1 MMEMERI
8 YLDHAATT
16 PLHPDVLAAML
27 PYLTES
33 FGNASSVHGF
43 GRHARLA
50 VDRARDYIAQQLA
63 CSPGELLFTSGGTES
78 DNMAILGVVR
88 AWKEKQAKKN
98 SPDNN
103 VRPHLIT
110 SRIEH
115 HAVLHAVEAAQREH
129 GCDVTYVD
137 VDTNGMVDVEAVRA
151 AIRPGQTI
159 LISVMWGN
167 NEVGTLQPIQA
178 IGEVARANGV
188 LLHVDAVQAL
198 GHVAIKLRDMPVDL
212 ASFSAH
218 KINGPQGI
226 GALYVRQGTAIAP
239 MLFGGSQEK
248 RRRAGTENVAAIV
261 GFAAAVRL
269 HTEIELSELSGCLTP
284 EQLRQFFLDGLKAE
298 IPGHAY
304 SVNTPLEHA
313 LPHILNV
320 SFPGIK
326 TETMLMN
333 LDLAGIAAASGSACS
348 SGSLEVSHVL
358 KAMNLSEDRLE
369 SAIRFSFGL
378 QLSDKSLTNVIQT
391 LKMTIQR
398 LHSRL

>member
-1 MMEMERI
+1 MERI

-16 PLHPDVLAAML
+16 PLHPDVFAAMM

-43 GRHARLA
+43 GRAARLA
-50 VDRARDYIAQQLA
+50 VDRARDYMAQQLA

-88 AWKEKQAKKN
+88 AWKDSHLKKQGFD
-98 SPDNN
+98 PD
-103 VRPHLIT
+103 VRPHIIT

-115 HAVLHAVEAAQREH
+115 HAVLHAVEAAEREH

-137 VDTNGMVDVEAVRA
+137 VDPNGMVDVDDVRA

-178 IGEVARANGV
+178 IGEVARQNGV
-188 LLHVDAVQAL
+188 LFHVDAVQAL
-198 GHVAIKLRDMPVDL
+198 GHVAINLREMPIDL
-212 ASFSAH
+212 ATFSAH

-226 GALYVRQGTAIAP
+226 GALYIRQGTAVSP
-239 MLFGGSQEK
+239 LLFGGSQEK

-261 GFAAAVRL
+261 GFAAAVK
-269 HTEIELSELSGCLTP
+269 LSGGQTP
-284 EQLRQFFLDGLKAE
+284 QFSKYGGQTPAQLRQFFLDGLKAE

-304 SVNTPLEHA
+304 VVNTPLEHA
-313 LPHILNV
+313 LPHIVNI

-358 KAMNLSEDRLE
+358 KAMHLSEDRLD
-369 SAIRFSFGL
+369 SAVRFSFGL

>member
-1 MMEMERI
+1 MERV

-16 PLHPDVLAAML
+16 PMHPDVLAAMM

-43 GRHARLA
+43 GRSARIA
-50 VDRARDYIAQQLA
+50 VDRARDYMAHQLA

-88 AWKEKQAKKN
+88 AWKDSHLKKQGSDPVMK
-98 SPDNN
+98 
-103 VRPHLIT
+103 PHIIT

-115 HAVLHAVEAAQREH
+115 HAVLHAVEAAEREH

-137 VDTNGMVDVEAVRA
+137 VDMNGMVDVEAVRA

-167 NEVGTLQPIQA
+167 NEVGTLQPIQE
-178 IGEVARANGV
+178 IGEVARQNGV
-188 LLHVDAVQAL
+188 LFHVDAVQAL
-198 GHVAIKLRDMPVDL
+198 GHVAINLHGMPIDL
-212 ASFSAH
+212 ATFSAH

-226 GALYVRQGTAIAP
+226 GALYVRQGIPIAP

-248 RRRAGTENVAAIV
+248 RRRAGTENVAGIV

-269 HTEIELSELSGCLTP
+269 HTELELSELSGCLTP

-304 SVNTPLEHA
+304 VVNTPLGHA
-313 LPHILNV
+313 LPHIVNI

-358 KAMNLSEDRLE
+358 KAMHLSEDRLE
-369 SAIRFSFGL
+369 SAVRFSFGL

-391 LKMTIQR
+391 LKTTIQR

>member
-1 MMEMERI
+1 MEHI

-16 PLHPDVLAAML
+16 PLHPDVLQAMM

-43 GRHARLA
+43 GRQARLA
-50 VDRARDYIAQQLA
+50 VDRSRDYIAAQLA
-63 CSPGELLFTSGGTES
+63 CSPSELLFTSGGTES

-88 AWKEKQAKKN
+88 AWKKVNQGM
-98 SPDNN
+98 
-103 VRPHLIT
+103 PHIIT

-115 HAVLHAVEAAQREH
+115 HAVLHAVETAEKEL
-129 GCDVTYVD
+129 GCAVTYVG
-137 VDTNGMVDVEAVRA
+137 VNSAGVVNVEEVRGA
-151 AIRPGQTI
+151 LRPETV

-167 NEVGTLQPIQA
+167 NEVGTLQPIAEIGA
-178 IGEVARANGV
+178 IAREAGV
-188 LLHVDAVQAL
+188 LMHVDAVQAF
-198 GHVAIKLRDMPVDL
+198 GHVPIALKNMPIDL

-218 KINGPQGI
+218 KINGPKGI

-239 MLFGGSQEK
+239 LVVGGSQEK

-261 GFAAAVRL
+261 GFAAAVKL
-269 HTEIELSELSGCLTP
+269 HAESELSQLFGCLTLS
-284 EQLRQFFLDGLKAE
+284 EMRKFFVEGLKQE
-298 IPGHAY
+298 LPGHAFV
-304 SVNTPLEHA
+304 VNTPLDNS

-358 KAMNLSEDRLE
+358 RAMELSDDRLE
-369 SAIRFSFGL
+369 SAVRFSFGL
-378 QLSDKSLTNVIQT
+378 QVCDKSLTKVIQS

-398 LHSRL
+398 LNLNL